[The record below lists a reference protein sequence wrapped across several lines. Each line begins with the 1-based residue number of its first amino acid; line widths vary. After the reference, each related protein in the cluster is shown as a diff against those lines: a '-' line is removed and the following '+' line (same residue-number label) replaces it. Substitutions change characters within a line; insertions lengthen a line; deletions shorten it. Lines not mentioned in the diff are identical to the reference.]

1 MVAEEFI
8 QTWMRCHLR
17 ISVPR
22 GVYRTKHSLSLDE
35 IKSFWSGVLIIGVVF
50 NSDCLSCVFLL
61 IGDTIVGRGAFCG
74 NMTIESYSEVGRS
87 VIVDFARTG

>member
-35 IKSFWSGVLIIGVVF
+35 SKSSWSGVLIIGVLF

-61 IGDTIVGRGAFCG
+61 IGDIAVGRGEFCG
-74 NMTIESYSEVGRS
+74 NMTIESYSEIGSS
-87 VIVDFARTG
+87 VIADFVRTG